1 MVSGQLQPSDAGSPV
16 QGMGKLVDDNKPDA
30 KGYES
35 SESSVRTIYLPVIR
49 NEISSL
55 LTVFDFADPDF
66 VVGRRETT
74 TIPSQALMMLN
85 NPFVAKAAAQTAD
98 RMLREASPS
107 DDQRLEWAAVH
118 LWGRSVG
125 PMEQGKIRE
134 YLDRERPAG
143 ADEAAVRKAW
153 GRTVH
158 AMLTSTEF
166 QFID

>member
-1 MVSGQLQPSDAGSPV
+1 M
-16 QGMGKLVDDNKPDA
+16 
-30 KGYES
+30 
-35 SESSVRTIYLPVIR
+35 RTIYLPVIR
-49 NEISSL
+49 NEIPAL

-118 LWGRSVG
+118 LWGRSAG
-125 PMEQGKIRE
+125 PTEQAKIRE
-134 YLDRERPAG
+134 YLDQERPAG
-143 ADEAAVRKAW
+143 ADDAAVKKAW

-158 AMLTSTEF
+158 AMVTSTEF